1 MATDGETITGCRGST
16 EESYLTSIFVL
27 PDYQGKGVGRKSL
40 EALEA
45 NEYFHRTRRTQVG
58 SSVTAVSFYRKRG
71 YAFKNGITGPDEY
84 GIVRMEKRK
93 ENEMKKR
100 FFIPACVL
108 AAAAVGFVMYVL
120 GHPELSFPW
129 SVRITHILY
138 GLYVDVV
145 ILLFVLAF
153 WKKVTCLNVLTLLFE
168 LGAVFFLVQ
177 SILTVIPEWESNWY
191 LPLALGLNCIALFL
205 NAAQRKKNQKREDE
219 RKA

>member
-1 MATDGETITGCRGST
+1 
-16 EESYLTSIFVL
+16 
-27 PDYQGKGVGRKSL
+27 
-40 EALEA
+40 
-45 NEYFHRTRRTQVG
+45 
-58 SSVTAVSFYRKRG
+58 
-71 YAFKNGITGPDEY
+71 
-84 GIVRMEKRK
+84 
-93 ENEMKKR
+93 MKKR

-108 AAAAVGFVMYVL
+108 VVAAVGFVIYAV
-120 GHPELSFPW
+120 GHPEMSFPW

-153 WKKVTCLNVLTLLFE
+153 WKKATGLNILTLLFE
-168 LGAVFFLVQ
+168 LSAVFFLVQ

-205 NAAQRKKNQKREDE
+205 NAVQRRKQKREDE